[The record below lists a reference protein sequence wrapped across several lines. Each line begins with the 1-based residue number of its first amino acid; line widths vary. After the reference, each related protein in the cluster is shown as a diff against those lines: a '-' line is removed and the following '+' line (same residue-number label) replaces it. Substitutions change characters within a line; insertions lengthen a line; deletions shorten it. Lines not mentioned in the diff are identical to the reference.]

1 MKYSEQHNVCL
12 YAPEEISRAALM
24 VQGAKELGDWLAVPC
39 TMTSMSQMAQ
49 LRLPAISPIL
59 REYDWPSNKALVPQP
74 FLHQKVTASFMTLHP
89 RDFNLNDMGTGKT
102 LSTLWAY
109 DYLRS
114 KGYVHKA
121 LVMTPRSTM
130 KRVWEDEIRKHFLG
144 RLTSTILHGDAKTRL
159 ERLAED
165 VDVYII
171 NHDGIGVG
179 KGRDAYGRLQPG
191 ELAKI
196 LASRKDID
204 VVIIDELAV
213 FRTASAQRYKMAKFI
228 TKDKPYVWGLTGG
241 PTPNAPTDA
250 HAQARLIRTDYTE
263 SFVQMRGKTM
273 TKINDFVWKARN
285 DAPEHVARVLSPS
298 IRYSREQCIDLPPF
312 TVSHLDVEL
321 SPGQKKAYE
330 ELKKTLRTQLE
341 NGQISAIN
349 EGTLRLKLIQV
360 ALGAV
365 YGAEKTI
372 SKVDCEPRLT
382 VLREIIESTEGKLL
396 VFTPLVSVTEMV
408 EEEVRSWGY
417 SVAKV
422 NGSVSQKRRD
432 EIFLSFQ
439 QNDDPR
445 IIVADPGTMAHGL
458 TLTAAATIV
467 WYGATDNHET
477 YDQANARIRRPGQTK
492 SMHIIT
498 IGATPVEQA
507 IYRRLQDKEKMQGA
521 ILNLIKEN

>member
-1 MKYSEQHNVCL
+1 MMYSEQHNVCL
-12 YAPEEISRAALM
+12 YARGEITNAAFA
-24 VQGAKELGDWLAVPC
+24 VQGAKPVGDYLAVPC
-39 TMTSMSQMAQ
+39 TMLSMSQMAR
-49 LRLPAISPIL
+49 LRLPAMSPIL
-59 REYDWPSNKALVPQP
+59 REYDWPSNKAMVKEP
-74 FLHQKVTASFMTLHP
+74 FLHQKVTASFMTLNP
-89 RDFNLNDMGTGKT
+89 RNFNLNDMGTGKT
-102 LSTLWAY
+102 LSTLWAF
-109 DYLRS
+109 DYLKRR
-114 KGYVHKA
+114 GELHKA
-121 LVMTPRSTM
+121 LVITPRSTM

-159 ERLAED
+159 ERLNEN

-179 KGRDAYGRLQPG
+179 KGRDKFGRLQAG
-191 ELAKI
+191 EIANI

-204 VVIIDELAV
+204 LVIIDELAV
-213 FRTASAQRYKMAKFI
+213 FRTSSAQRYKMLKFI
-228 TKDKPYVWGLTGG
+228 CKDKQYVWGLTGG

-250 HAQARLIRTDYTE
+250 YAQAKIIRQDYNE
-263 SFVQMRGKTM
+263 SFIQMRDKTM
-273 TKINDFVWKARN
+273 TKINDFVWKPRK
-285 DAPEHVARVLSPS
+285 DAPDHVARVLSPS

-312 TVSHLDVEL
+312 TTSHLEVEL

-365 YGAEKTI
+365 YGGDKQV
-372 SKVDCEPRLT
+372 SKVDCQPRLN
-382 VLREIIESTEGKLL
+382 VLREIIESTDGKLL

-408 EEEVRSWGY
+408 EGEVRSWGY
-417 SVAKV
+417 SVERV
-422 NGSVSQKRRD
+422 NGSVSQKKRD
-432 EIFLSFQ
+432 DIFLKFEQ
-439 QNDDPR
+439 QADPR

-458 TLTAAATIV
+458 TLVAAATIV

-492 SMHIIT
+492 SMHVMT
-498 IGATPVEQA
+498 LGSTPVERA
-507 IYRRLQDKEKMQGA
+507 IYKRLQDKEAMQGA